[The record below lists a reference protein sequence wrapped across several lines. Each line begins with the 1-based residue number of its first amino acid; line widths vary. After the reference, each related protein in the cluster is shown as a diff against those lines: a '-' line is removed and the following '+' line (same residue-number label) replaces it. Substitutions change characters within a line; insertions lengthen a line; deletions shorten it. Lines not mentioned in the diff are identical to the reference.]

1 MIRALGLLS
10 VLLLVIAQAAAWG
23 DTGHTL
29 LLEAELTEP
38 VLVLELDRAEVKI
51 VLDAEA
57 AGRVRVSAPAA
68 AGLGPGAVTGRR
80 EGRRATLTRVDE
92 GGAIVTVAVTAPPA
106 TRFEISGTELAVTL
120 EADPGTSASGASA
133 AGAAP
138 AVSIRGERSRIGLR
152 GVAGARIS
160 GRELEL
166 RLEEGQGRAVLSL
179 TDGTAEVTGHRGEVE
194 LQVTGGRATVD
205 GCQGPLAVRSQ
216 GGELLLAGGRGSAD
230 LHLEDALLRV
240 DGWEGKVSV
249 NATGSVLDLRGG
261 SAGSAEL
268 DLRGTATDAVVDG
281 WPGAVRAAF
290 HGGTLAGRGWG
301 GPSQVDAREL
311 ATAELAELH
320 GNLELRLARDAS
332 ARVAEVAGQLTA
344 VVQEGRLDVDG
355 AGGLQLTAV
364 DSEVTVRR
372 VERLGRLGVRGSV
385 LDLDLSELQL
395 RRPALRIEGGT
406 RATIHLPSPCLVE
419 VAGPFATGVSVSG
432 CELLVRGQGRRQYA
446 PRSTEGERM
455 MRLSL
460 QLAEDATVEV
470 EGL

>member
-1 MIRALGLLS
+1 MPRLTILFLAVLS
-10 VLLLVIAQAAAWG
+10 PLLVVEAAAAEPK
-23 DTGHTL
+23 DEV
-29 LLEAELTEP
+29 LLEAELAEP
-38 VLVLELDRAEVKI
+38 LLVLELDRAEVRI

-68 AGLGPGAVTGRR
+68 AGLGPEAVTGRR

-92 GGAIVTVAVTAPPA
+92 GGAIVTVEVTAPPA

-120 EADPGTSASGASA
+120 EADLGTLASGASA

-166 RLEEGQGRAVLSL
+166 RLEDGRGRAVLSL
-179 TDGTAEVTGHRGEVE
+179 TDGDAEVTGHDGDVE

-205 GCQGPLAVRSQ
+205 GCQGQLAVRSQ
-216 GGELLLAGGRGSAD
+216 GGEVLLTGGRGSAD
-230 LHLEDALLRV
+230 LHLENALLRV
-240 DGWEGKVSV
+240 DGWEGKVTA
-249 NATGSVLDLRGG
+249 NATASVVDLRGG
-261 SAGSAEL
+261 TAGGAEL
-268 DLRGTATDAVVDG
+268 DLRGTDTDAVVDG
-281 WPGAVRAAF
+281 WPGAVKVSF

-311 ATAELAELH
+311 ASVELAELR
-320 GNLELRLARDAS
+320 GALELRLAREAS
-332 ARVAEVAGQLTA
+332 ARVAEAGQLTA
-344 VVQEGRLDVDG
+344 VVHDGRLDVDG

-364 DSEVTVRR
+364 GSEVTVRR
-372 VERLGRLGVRGSV
+372 VERLRRLAVRGSV
-385 LDLDLSELQL
+385 LDLDLSELRL
-395 RRPALRIEGGT
+395 RRTALRIEGGT
-406 RATIHLPSPCLVE
+406 RAAIHLPSPCLVE

-432 CELLVRGQGRRQYA
+432 CEMLVRGQGRRQHA

-460 QLAEDATVEV
+460 QVAEDATAEV
-470 EGL
+470 DGI